1 MTNIRQY
8 KITFKNIKEGE
19 IPCDNPIIKII
30 GKTEGVV
37 QKCEFKNNSVTFSI
51 FEDAIDG
58 LQGKCIDFVILCETC
73 GKCKPKTGKLCFCN
87 DFTDCEEC
95 QDCING
101 VCVNRCPD
109 MVCVDGKCQNCADNE
124 DCAGN
129 LECIGGK
136 CTCPPTLPYY
146 DEVAERCYGC
156 QTDNEC
162 GPCYRCIDGNCVK
175 LNCVCDEDLD
185 KCVQCVAASDCP
197 LPNQCCVGNK
207 CVCCPGYI
215 WDPVLEECIPK
226 PPCTG
231 DDDLDPCQICVDG
244 EIVDIICPDPTQ
256 VCIDGQCVDIPCDG
270 ACDDATDCG
279 PNCGCL
285 NGQCVDCASLDC
297 VTCAQTIG
305 CKCVSGEC
313 EKDNDPCAQYSCDTN
328 CGERPDCGCQED
340 GSCEEI
346 PCEGESTL
354 IKDDCQLVYN
364 LETTKCCDCPSITL
378 DNKIVSGQINNVQSK
393 LVLFN
398 RVEVRKG
405 AVTSPLGILDI
416 HRVDE
421 DQYDDIMSNEEPTQG
436 VVQVNATYIY
446 EGLSSGGNPTG
457 VFTTENVIL
466 SPTYDVAGV
475 GFSQQAISINIP
487 GREYPDGLRILRSVT
502 LTYTLI
508 SELTFES
515 ECVYSQGTVIG
526 SYTFDDSFR
535 SEVNWVVEFNKDTP
549 GQDTNAEFWIA
560 KTITSEG
567 CRVPEA
573 KWYKAVADVDGNITT
588 FETTPFRKAY
598 LTKLT
603 PTTYT
608 DFIDEPDENPGPTD
622 NNGELFS
629 GYYYKVATD
638 CACTNEATAYYESTC
653 ENPGRLVFCDPLTA
667 DITFD
672 ACGKKITFNESFITT
687 CLPNYDYYGDN
698 ADFVPDE
705 AQLRYSIHVNGSETA
720 LTGSTKIADINGLIY
735 NAGQVFTATELI
747 EYIEIK
753 LSHDNCDECTIRI
766 NSDVDKDL
774 PSYSV
779 ICEPSGTSNTTF
791 IITFTGWTGITSVTV
806 NGLVA
811 TSGSPTINVTV
822 VNGTTSLTGAVQFT
836 GCPGTLPMTIQLP
849 ENCCDDLLVNL
860 VQGPNACGVPVYSFT
875 ATSSPNISGTYSF
888 TVDGVFN
895 SSNTTGLLTL
905 STAGDP
911 DIVSVSFNPDA
922 GGCENVSNS
931 VEINKQNSIVI
942 NSDIAA
948 DYATCGTSDVT
959 ITYSTLGYTGDLT
972 YTISGIGSTNV
983 NLDGTETLTILVPYL
998 ITGRTVTVTNIDL
1011 QDEDANTCISFSPN
1025 ITNISWV
1032 ETPAVSSVTIVPSS
1046 GCEGEAVTVTV
1057 NGTIGGTATI
1067 NSVNFLGVTPTTVNM
1082 NTPYV
1087 FYLGSSVSNG
1097 GIASVTAIEA
1107 QAGTCEETVNVGDTA
1122 VVNDAPVITSV
1133 ADVCTIPGNPS
1144 SNFDITVIGTAG
1156 ATVTASADEGN
1167 VALVESP
1174 AGTYTGEVDASN
1186 GGDSITINMVLGS
1199 CSDSEVYPL
1208 VNCACDEDF
1217 TADIQLGGDTIL
1229 SDSGCV
1235 GDVTGYT
1242 SLVANGNAPFSYEWR
1257 LNHPTSGTLLAIT
1270 EDLDGISDYTFVV
1283 GVNTLYLRVVD
1294 DEGCEAIG
1302 SITVTGNPLPTVTA
1316 TGDLSPCLNEA
1327 TNYTAPFTNGPI
1339 SNYYWFIDNTTPSI
1353 GVDTPDSTSSIF
1365 AYTATDTDPHT
1376 ITVVV
1381 VNSNGCQSTE
1391 STITATAIDCCEI
1404 CASTETQ
1411 VNPNVAY
1418 NRLRDTD
1425 NTVHILPAGILF
1437 ECVDVGDPSTVN
1449 DDAAT
1454 VLEDFL
1460 IALPEQCGTPV
1471 VAWESFNVGDATDCL
1486 SETFSVTSGTDGLW
1500 FKGVIIDGTTYTTN
1514 FKVANA
1520 IAGTVTSIIGGAEAT
1535 LESYTSDSF
1544 DEEGVGVL
1552 SVNYA
1557 ITIGAPTTEV
1567 DFSIEITG
1575 ITGSTVSVLF
1585 GTTSGGAAG
1594 APIAVNDVACIGLVS
1609 DAYDTKCVKITVTNS
1624 SVVPSIIYNSTN
1636 GFGGDLAGDFVGPCN
1651 PA

>member
-19 IPCDNPIIKII
+19 IPCDNPTIKII
-30 GKTEGVV
+30 GTTEGVV

-58 LQGKCIDFVILCETC
+58 LQGKCINFVILCETC

-87 DFTDCEEC
+87 DFTDCEDC

-185 KCVQCVAASDCP
+185 KCVECVAASDCP

-215 WDPVLEECIPK
+215 WNPVLGECVPK

-244 EIVDIICPDPTQ
+244 EIQDIVCPDPTK

-305 CKCVSGEC
+305 CKCVNGEC
-313 EKDNDPCAQYSCDTN
+313 EKDNDPCSQYSCDTN
-328 CGERPDCGCQED
+328 CGDRPDCGCQPD
-340 GSCEEI
+340 GSCEEVA
-346 PCEGESTL
+346 CEGESTL
-354 IKDDCQLVYN
+354 VKDDCQLVYN
-364 LETTKCCDCPSITL
+364 LETTKCCGCPSITL
-378 DNKIVSGQINNVQSK
+378 DNKIVSGQINNIQNK
-393 LVLFN
+393 LILFN

-405 AVTSPLGILDI
+405 AITSPFGILDI

-436 VVQVNATYIY
+436 VVQVSATYIY
-446 EGLSSGGNPTG
+446 EGLSGGGNPTG
-457 VFTTENVIL
+457 IFTTENVLL

-487 GREYPDGLRILRSVT
+487 GRQYPTGLRVLRSVT

-515 ECVYSQGTVIG
+515 ECVYSQGTIIG

-535 SEVNWVVEFNKDTP
+535 SEVNWVAEFNKDTP
-549 GQDTNAEFWIA
+549 GQDTNAEYWIA
-560 KTITSEG
+560 KTVTSDA

-573 KWYKAVADVDGNITT
+573 LWYKAPADSEGNITT
-588 FETTPFRKAY
+588 FEVVPFRKAY

-603 PTTYT
+603 PTNYT

-766 NSDVDKDL
+766 DSDVDKDL

-779 ICEPSGTSNTTF
+779 VCEPSGVSNTTF

-806 NGLVA
+806 NSLVA

-875 ATSSPNISGTYSF
+875 ATSSPNISGTYTF
-888 TVDGVFN
+888 NVDGVFN
-895 SSNTTGLLTL
+895 TSNTTGLLTL

-911 DIVSVSFNPDA
+911 DIVAVSFNPDA
-922 GGCENVSNS
+922 GGCENVINS

-948 DYATCGTSDVT
+948 NYSTCGTSDVT
-959 ITYSTLGYTGDLT
+959 ITYSTLGYSGDLT

-1011 QDEDANTCISFSPN
+1011 QDENANTCISFSPN
-1025 ITNISWV
+1025 ITNITWV
-1032 ETPAVSSVTIVPSS
+1032 ETPTVSSVTIVPSS

-1082 NTPYV
+1082 NTPYI
-1087 FYLGSSVSNG
+1087 FYLGSSVSNL
-1097 GIASVTAIEA
+1097 GIASVTAVEA
-1107 QAGTCEETVNVGDTA
+1107 KAGTCEETVNVGDTA
-1122 VVNDAPVITSV
+1122 TVNDAPVITSV
-1133 ADVCTIPGNPS
+1133 TDVCTIPGNPS

-1174 AGTYTGEVDASN
+1174 AGTYTGEVDSSN

-1217 TADIQLGGDTIL
+1217 VAAIQLGGDTITN
-1229 SDSGCV
+1229 DSGCV
-1235 GDVTGYT
+1235 GEVTGYT
-1242 SLVANGNAPFSYEWR
+1242 SLVTAGNSPFSYEWR
-1257 LNHPTSGTLLAIT
+1257 LNHPTSGTLLATT
-1270 EDLDGISDYTFVV
+1270 EDLDGINDYTFVV
-1283 GVNTLYLRVVD
+1283 GVNTLYLRVID
-1294 DEGCEAIG
+1294 DEGCEAVG
-1302 SITVTGNPLPTVTA
+1302 SITVTGNPLPTVTV

-1339 SNYYWFIDNTTPSI
+1339 SNYYWFIDNITPSI

-1365 AYTATDTDPHT
+1365 AYTATDTSAHT

-1381 VNSNGCQSTE
+1381 VNSNGCQSVE
-1391 STITATAIDCCEI
+1391 STLTATAVDCCEI
-1404 CASTETQ
+1404 CATTETEI
-1411 VNPNVAY
+1411 NPGVDY

-1425 NTVHILPAGILF
+1425 NTVHILPIGINF
-1437 ECVDVGDPSTVN
+1437 ECVDVGDPSAAN
-1449 DDAAT
+1449 DTAAG
-1454 VLEDFL
+1454 VLQTFL
-1460 IALPEQCGTPV
+1460 EGLGSQCGTPV
-1471 VAWESFNVGDATDCL
+1471 VSWESFNVGDATDCL
-1486 SETFSVTSGTDGLW
+1486 SESFSVVSGTNGLW
-1500 FKGVIIDGTTYTTN
+1500 FRGVVIDGTTYTTN
-1514 FKVANA
+1514 YKIAEA
-1520 IAGTVTSIIGGAEAT
+1520 TAGTVTSVTGEST
-1535 LESYTSDSF
+1535 LESYTASKF
-1544 DEEGVGVL
+1544 DEEGVGIL
-1552 SVNYA
+1552 SVNYTIA
-1557 ITIGAPTTEV
+1557 IGAPTTEV
-1567 DFSIEITG
+1567 DIVVEITG
-1575 ITGSTVSVLF
+1575 TTGSTLSVLF
-1585 GTTSGGAAG
+1585 ATTSGGVTS
-1594 APIAVNDVACIGLVS
+1594 PVAVNNVACIGLGGG
-1609 DAYDTKCVKITVTNS
+1609 AYATKCIKLIVEDS
-1624 SVVPSIIYNSTN
+1624 SIVPAIIYNSAN
-1636 GFGGDLAGDFVGPCN
+1636 GFGGDQAGYFVGPCN
-1651 PA
+1651 PV